1 MGEEVLKVPT
11 NPVKIEAET
20 LSKPEVAKR
29 QLTQAIWLFFEQRDA
44 VSVHTLAAAA
54 RQVLHDL
61 VRQSGSVITE
71 NPGIRPERRKEWLGI
86 VSVAENFFKHANRD
100 PDAILTFQPQFTRF
114 FLYDAIQLYRTV
126 TGDLFYEAQV
136 YLAWFSLTYP
146 EFILDP
152 GFRNMLEV
160 ARQKGVDGSDF
171 GFVRFLLQSRA
182 FVT

>member
-1 MGEEVLKVPT
+1 MKA
-11 NPVKIEAET
+11 EAET

-61 VRQSGSVITE
+61 AGRSSSVITE
-71 NPGIRPERRKEWLGI
+71 NLALRPERKSKWICI
-86 VSVAENFFKHANRD
+86 VKAAENFFKHADRD
-100 PDAILTFQPQFTRF
+100 ADAILTFRPQCTQF

-136 YLAWFSLTYP
+136 YLTWFSLTYP

-152 GFRNMLEV
+152 GFRNMLEA
-160 ARQKGVDGSDF
+160 ARQQGVDGSDF

-182 FVT
+182 FAT